1 MLRER
6 ALGIVL
12 LFPTFFCVSISGIQP
27 LIGYDRKIF
36 GVTFFSLSSGSPRK
50 RSTSAIVTGNFKFCL
65 LKNLSITLRSDINRN
80 AFLTERHLMVLFLAL
95 SALFLVYH
103 QGYPMDLFLKI
114 SVLQANFCWLGD
126 LRK

>member
-65 LKNLSITLRSDINRN
+65 RKTLSITLRSDINRN

-103 QGYPMDLFLKI
+103 QGYPMDLFLKYLFFRQI
-114 SVLQANFCWLGD
+114 FAGLGI
-126 LRK
+126 

>member
-1 MLRER
+1 M
-6 ALGIVL
+6 L
-12 LFPTFFCVSISGIQP
+12 LFLTFFCVSIRGVRP

-50 RSTSAIVTGNFKFCL
+50 RTTSVIVTGNFKFCL
-65 LKNLSITLRSDINRN
+65 RKNLSITLRSDINRN
-80 AFLTERHLMVLFLAL
+80 AFLTERHLMVLFEAL

-103 QGYPMDLFLKI
+103 QGHPMDLFLKK

-126 LRK
+126 LGK

>member
-12 LFPTFFCVSISGIQP
+12 LFLTFFCVSISGVRP

-36 GVTFFSLSSGSPRK
+36 GVTFFVRSSGSPRK
-50 RSTSAIVTGNFKFCL
+50 RTTSVIVTGNFKFCL
-65 LKNLSITLRSDINRN
+65 RKNLSIILRSDINRN
-80 AFLTERHLMVLFLAL
+80 AFLTERHLMVLFEAL

-103 QGYPMDLFLKI
+103 QRHPVDLFLKI
-114 SVLQANFCWLGD
+114 SVLQANFCWPGD
-126 LRK
+126 LGK

>member
-12 LFPTFFCVSISGIQP
+12 LFLTFFCVSISGVQP
-27 LIGYDRKIF
+27 LIGYDQKIF
-36 GVTFFSLSSGSPRK
+36 GVTFFSLGSGSPRK
-50 RSTSAIVTGNFKFCL
+50 RTTSVIVTGNFKFCL
-65 LKNLSITLRSDINRN
+65 RKNLSVILRSDINRN
-80 AFLTERHLMVLFLAL
+80 AFLTERHLMILLEGL

-103 QGYPMDLFLKI
+103 QGHPMDPFLKI

-126 LRK
+126 LGK

>member
-1 MLRER
+1 MFL
-6 ALGIVL
+6 
-12 LFPTFFCVSISGIQP
+12 TFFCVSIRGVRP